1 MLRFLFGISSL
12 LLGAGVAVSA
22 QRPYRIG
29 PPPSWV
35 KIHQPNLTA
44 PSQATEGWEYV
55 LSDRQE
61 YAGPSTNERYWHMA
75 YRVLDEG
82 AVKENSQLEISFD
95 STYQELILHSARV
108 LRGGRV
114 IDQLKPARMHVA
126 QRETQLEYQ
135 IFDGSLSVVVL
146 LEDVR
151 RGDVI
156 EYSFTRR
163 GSNPVFRG
171 HFMTWFRVQDNVPTH
186 QQYFRLVWHRDRPPH
201 IRPYRT
207 ELQPSI
213 MTTGSARE
221 YEWSGR
227 NVPALDVEKNL
238 PDWFDPFPAVQVSD
252 FASWRDVA
260 AWGDSLFPDGE
271 LPPALRDPI
280 ARIRAS
286 SESPERW
293 TIQALRFVQDEIRY
307 MGVEI
312 GVNSHRPYSPAV
324 VTQRRYGD
332 CKDKTLLLITMLRA
346 LGITARPA
354 LVSTTY
360 REHVSDFHPTAGVFD
375 HAIVQV
381 ELNGREHWI
390 DPSALYERGD
400 LGDLAAS
407 YGAALVLGGRS
418 DSLVPMRA
426 PRRPEPLTDI
436 VVSFD
441 IGGVGQ
447 PTTMRVDTRYIG
459 STANSMRSSVSRSS
473 RKELQQ
479 SYAEYYA
486 KLYPSIRSEQE
497 PLIEDDQAANVLR
510 FTERYTI
517 PDFWTGDSAEGHV
530 AKFEPLEL
538 SNAMPAATTTERRM
552 PLAINHPAH
561 IRYTINAR
569 LQEGWSIASE
579 NARIATAVARFFYG
593 SKVTDKVLTLSYEY
607 ETLADH
613 VMPAAATA
621 HIKDMA
627 RAWDMLVYRITPPGA
642 ATRSAGGGHVNWS
655 VLLVALFASVIACF
669 AAVRV
674 SRAQIALAGA
684 AAPSATTT
692 SVPIPAARRH
702 DEPVAL
708 GGWLILVGFGVT
720 LSPFRMLVT
729 LSQTLPS
736 YGAATWA
743 NLTTPGAANYHPGWA
758 PILMFELIGNIAML
772 VFSVLLTWLFYR
784 RKRQFPIVFI
794 WVVLLSWLFVAADHV
809 LASLVPVASPEP
821 TNWPRQVAGLL
832 VALIWVAYMRRSRR
846 VRNTFVN

>member
-1 MLRFLFGISSL
+1 MPRLVSWVSSL
-12 LLGAGVAVSA
+12 LCGAAVALPA
-22 QRPYRIG
+22 QTPYQIG

-35 KIHQPNLTA
+35 KLHQPNLTA
-44 PSQATEGWEYV
+44 PSLATEGWEYV
-55 LSDRQE
+55 LTDHQE
-61 YAGPSTNERYWHMA
+61 LVGPSGIERYWHVA

-95 STYQELILHSARV
+95 STYQELMLHSVRV
-108 LRGGRV
+108 LRGSRV

-135 IFDGSLSVVVL
+135 IFDGTLSVVVL

-156 EYSFTRR
+156 DYSFTRR

-171 HFMTWFRVQDNVPTH
+171 HFMTRFRVQEDVPMH
-186 QQYFRLVWHRDRPPH
+186 QQFVRLRWERGRPPH
-201 IRPYRT
+201 VRTHLT

-213 MTTGSARE
+213 TASGSARE
-221 YEWSGR
+221 YEWSR
-227 NVPALDVEKNL
+227 QNVPALAVERNV
-238 PDWFDPFPAVQVSD
+238 PDWFDPFPAVQLSD

-271 LPPALRDPI
+271 LPPALRSLV
-280 ARIRAS
+280 AEIRAS
-286 SESPERW
+286 SESADRR
-293 TIQALRFVQDEIRY
+293 TLRALRFVQDEIRY

-312 GVNSHRPYSPAV
+312 GANSHMPYSPAV
-324 VTQRRYGD
+324 VTRRRYGD

-354 LVSTTY
+354 LVSTSFGA
-360 REHVSDFHPTAGVFD
+360 HVSDFHPTAGVFD

-381 ELNGREHWI
+381 ELDGREHWI
-390 DPSALYERGD
+390 DPSALYERGGLND
-400 LGDLAAS
+400 VAAS

-418 DSLVPMRA
+418 DSLVPMSA
-426 PRRPEPLTDI
+426 PRRSEPLTDI

-441 IGGVGQ
+441 IGGIGQ

-459 STANSMRSSVSRSS
+459 SSANAMRSSISGNS

-486 KLYPSIRSEQE
+486 KLYPSIRSEQV
-497 PLIEDDQAANVLR
+497 PDIEDDEAGNVLR

-517 PDFWTGDSAEGHV
+517 PDFWTGDSTEGLTGR
-530 AKFEPLEL
+530 FEPLEL
-538 SNAMPAATTTERRM
+538 SHALPSATGTERRM
-552 PLAINHPAH
+552 PLAVNYPAH

-569 LQEGWSIASE
+569 LKEGWSIKRE
-579 NARIATAVARFFYG
+579 DERITTAAARFSYG
-593 SKVTDKVLTLSYEY
+593 SKVSDKVLTLSYEY

-613 VMPAAATA
+613 VMPPAATS

-627 RAWDMLVYRITPPGA
+627 RASDLLVYRVTPPGA
-642 ATRSAGGGHVNWS
+642 ETQQTSGGPNWS
-655 VLLVALFASVIACF
+655 VLFAALFATVIACF

-674 SRAQIALAGA
+674 SRAQLAWAGA
-684 AAPSATTT
+684 PAGPTTP
-692 SVPIPAARRH
+692 VPPGTLRY
-702 DEPVAL
+702 DDLVGL
-708 GGWLILVGFGVT
+708 GGWLVLVGLGVT
-720 LSPFRMLVT
+720 VTPFRILVT
-729 LSQTLPS
+729 LIQTLPS
-736 YGAATWA
+736 YGATTWA
-743 NLTTPGAANYHPGWA
+743 AYTTPGASNYHPAWA

-772 VFSVLLTWLFYR
+772 VFTIFLAWLFYR
-784 RKRQFPIVFI
+784 RKRQFPVVFT
-794 WVVLLSWLFVAADHV
+794 WTVLLSWVFVAVDQ
-809 LASLVPVASPEP
+809 LASGFVPVADPEP
-821 TNWPRQVAGLL
+821 TNWSRELMRLL
-832 VALIWVAYMRRSRR
+832 IALIWVAYMRRSRR